1 MNLILLESAATEY
14 RLSVGDK
21 RFEHARGVLRLGV
34 GDTFAVGLRNGPLGR
49 AKVTHLDTAQFIF
62 SVEWGERP
70 ILPPPVSL
78 LLGMCRPAAARRILQ
93 TLPTL
98 GVRRLIMAGGGR
110 SDPAY
115 ARSSL
120 WRGGEWCRLLEEG
133 AEQAC
138 DTYIP
143 EVVVLDTMEEA
154 VEHLDDVATRIVLDV
169 YATGGWAEASIER
182 EAPACLAVGSERGWT
197 AHERALLASADFIP
211 VSLFGGRV
219 MRCEAAVTVGLAL
232 LADKCGWITREPQ
245 WTAPALRAED

>member
-1 MNLILLESAATEY
+1 MNLILLESAAVEH

-49 AKVTHLDTAQFIF
+49 ATVTKLGGSDFTF

-70 ILPPPVSL
+70 TLPPPVTL

-98 GVRRLIMAGGGR
+98 GVRRLIMVGGGR

-120 WRGGEWCRLLEEG
+120 WRGDEWRRLLEEG

-143 EVVVLDTMEEA
+143 EVVVVDAMEEA
-154 VEHLDDVATRIVLDV
+154 LEHLDNVATRIVFDV
-169 YATGGWAEASIER
+169 YARGGWADASIQQES
-182 EAPACLAVGSERGWT
+182 PACLAVGSERGWT
-197 AHERALLASADFIP
+197 AHERDLLAAADFSP

-245 WTAPALRAED
+245 WTAPALRGED